1 MKLGETISKSISLN
15 NLEIS
20 VETGKIAKQANT
32 AILRCGDLVILAS
45 AVGTTKPKEG
55 LDFFPLLIDYREKY
69 YSSGKIAGGYIK
81 REGRPSDNEII
92 TARTIDRPIR
102 PLFPQGYKNETSV
115 NILLLSNAEEYDA
128 DVFALN
134 AASCA
139 LAISDIP
146 FKGPVG
152 CVRVGKIDGEL
163 ILFPTKSQLEV
174 SKLNIVVAG
183 TSKAVTMVES
193 IAYELSEDEMLE
205 AIEFAHENVKKLVAL
220 QEELVAV
227 AGKKKFEYTFE
238 RNENLYNAI
247 SEKYTSELAEAL
259 NTALKDERGA
269 NVKAVKTKAKEE
281 FASSD
286 LSTEG
291 SFKGDFAD
299 GWERLQEK
307 LMRAMI
313 LDNKRVDGR
322 ATDEIR
328 DILVDVDF
336 LPRTHGS
343 CVFTRGETQSLVTST
358 LGTVDDGQRVETV
371 TASTVE
377 NFMLH
382 YNFPPYCVGEVGA
395 PRGTGRRELGHG
407 NLAKKALI
415 PVMPKLDDFPYTIRI
430 VSEIMESN
438 GSSSMASI
446 CGGTM
451 SLMDAGVPIS
461 NPVAGIAMGLIKEED
476 KYTILSDILG
486 DEDHYGDLDFKVAGT
501 QNGIT
506 ALQMDIKIEGLT
518 FDIMKDA
525 LAQAKVGRI
534 HILKEMM
541 KPLSAPRAEIA
552 EDAPRVVKMK
562 INPDKIGKLIGP
574 GGKTIRELQETNK
587 CEISI
592 ADDGVITLSAGNQ
605 EDIEQSV
612 QAIEDL
618 VCEPVVGKIYQSTV
632 KAIKDFG
639 IFVEF
644 MPKNEG
650 LVHISE
656 LPNDMIKDMK
666 IGDSIAV
673 KLNGFDFHGRA
684 KLVHKELLE
693 AAEEEVAVKE

>member
-1 MKLGETISKSISLN
+1 MNLGETVSKSINISDLDISL
-15 NLEIS
+15 
-20 VETGKIAKQANT
+20 ETGKIAKQANT
-32 AILRCGDLVILAS
+32 AILRFGDLVLLAS
-45 AVGTTKPKEG
+45 AVGATSPKEG

-81 REGRPSDNEII
+81 REARPTDNEII

-102 PLFPQGYKNETSV
+102 PLFPEGYKNETSI
-115 NILLLSNAEEYDA
+115 NIVLLSNAEEYDA

-139 LAISDIP
+139 LAISELP

-152 CVRVGKIDGEL
+152 CVRVGKIDGKL
-163 ILFPTKSQLEV
+163 ILFPTKAQLEE
-174 SKLNIVVAG
+174 SKLNLVVAG
-183 TSKAVTMVES
+183 TSAAVTMVES
-193 IAYELSEDEMLE
+193 MAFELSEDEMLE
-205 AIEFAHENVKKLVAL
+205 AIEFAHDNVKKLVAL
-220 QEELVAV
+220 QEELVGV
-227 AGKKKFEYTFE
+227 AGKKKFEFSYQKNDALF
-238 RNENLYNAI
+238 NAI
-247 SEKYTSELAEAL
+247 AEKFEAELSEAI
-259 NTALKDERGA
+259 NTVSKEERGD
-269 NVKAVKTKAKEE
+269 NVKAVQVKAKEE
-281 FASSD
+281 FADSD
-286 LSTEG
+286 LCEEG
-291 SFKGDFAD
+291 AFKVDFAD
-299 GWERLQEK
+299 CWEHLREK
-307 LMRAMI
+307 IMRGMI
-313 LDNKRVDGR
+313 LENKRVDGR
-322 ATDEIR
+322 STDEIR
-328 DILVDVDF
+328 DILVDVKF

-343 CVFTRGETQSLVTST
+343 CIFTRGETQSLVTTT

-371 TASTVE
+371 TSSTVE

-407 NLAKKALI
+407 NLARKALV
-415 PVMPKLDDFPYTIRI
+415 PVIPKLEDFPYTIRI

-451 SLMDAGVPIS
+451 SLMDAGIPIS

-518 FDIMKDA
+518 LDIMRDA
-525 LAQAKVGRI
+525 LAQAKIGRI

-552 EDAPRVVKMK
+552 AAAPRVVKMK

-574 GGKTIRELQETNK
+574 GGKTIRELQETNN

-605 EDIEQSV
+605 EEIEQSV
-612 QAIEDL
+612 KAIEDL

-656 LPNDMIKDMK
+656 LPNDMIKDIK
-666 IGDSIAV
+666 VGDNIDV

-684 KLVHKELLE
+684 KLVHKELIE
-693 AAEEEVAVKE
+693 AEKEPAEKE